1 METPPA
7 EELLKKIL
15 ELEESQ
21 EHLKQEMSRLKV
33 STEIRQRSHSVSPH
47 RPARRNIGDGAQLRR
62 KSGAASFRNAS
73 PLRKESRFQGSMNL
87 RGGGA
92 SAGKFTDKQYL
103 NILQSMSQTIP
114 VRCRDYR
121 NAMAEKLYGYSAAEA
136 LGENPIDI
144 LADNRDA
151 ACAMNIARRCVRGE
165 SWTGEFPV
173 KTKSGERFSAV
184 TTCSG

>member
-1 METPPA
+1 MASGARERHTHTHSISHPPCLLNTFFNLRFNSLTLQIRSKMETPPA

-33 STEIRQRSHSVSPH
+33 STEVRQRSHSVSPH

-92 SAGKFTDKQYL
+92 SAGEFTDKQYL
-103 NILQSMSQTIP
+103 NILQSMAQTVHAYDLNMRIIFWYVVP
-114 VRCRDYR
+114 SFEISR
-121 NAMAEKLYGYSAAEA
+121 L
-136 LGENPIDI
+136 
-144 LADNRDA
+144 DA
-151 ACAMNIARRCVRGE
+151 RWWI
-165 SWTGEFPV
+165 
-173 KTKSGERFSAV
+173 
-184 TTCSG
+184 